1 MNATPQVACQLKDIE
16 LSGEINKEQLPKVL
30 VVDDLSD
37 NLMLMSLSLQHMGY
51 DAITATNGVEAVE
64 VALQARPDLIL
75 MDIAMPELDGLG
87 ATRRI
92 REHVEL
98 ANTPIIAVTAFNTGD
113 FRGAAYDAGFD
124 GYITKPID
132 FERLSKLISNLLSR
146 KSAPEK

>member
-1 MNATPQVACQLKDIE
+1 M
-16 LSGEINKEQLPKVL
+16 L

-64 VALQARPDLIL
+64 VALRARPALIL

-98 ANTPIIAVTAFNTGD
+98 ANAPIIAVTAFNTSD

-146 KSAPEK
+146 NSMTDE